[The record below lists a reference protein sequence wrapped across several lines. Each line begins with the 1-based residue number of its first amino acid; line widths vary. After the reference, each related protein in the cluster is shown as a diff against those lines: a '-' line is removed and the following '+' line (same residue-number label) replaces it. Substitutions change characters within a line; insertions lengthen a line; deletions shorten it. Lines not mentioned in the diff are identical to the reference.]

1 MRKGK
6 FENFLDGLSS
16 FLNCLILSESFCF
29 SEKINWLARYIL
41 GICSIGYN
49 YLANKKHCTFQFN
62 ERSTKCTKTT
72 VATVLSR
79 RKKIFADTF

>member
-6 FENFLDGLSS
+6 FRNFLDGLSS

-49 YLANKKHCTFQFN
+49 YLTNKN
-62 ERSTKCTKTT
+62 T
-72 VATVLSR
+72 VLSDLMRDALNAQKQLATVLSR
-79 RKKIFADTF
+79 RKEIFADTF

>member
-6 FENFLDGLSS
+6 FGNFLDGLSS

-49 YLANKKHCTFQFN
+49 YLANKN
-62 ERSTKCTKTT
+62 T
-72 VATVLSR
+72 VLSDLMRDALNAQKQLATVLSR